1 MINRSRTPLKFLPDA
16 AEFVDELRGM
26 ADCVIS
32 LRNLFEH
39 GDEFRRK
46 NRSAIFAVAPV
57 FVGILLEITSVI
69 HFTFLSAI
77 SK

>member
-1 MINRSRTPLKFLPDA
+1 MPLSMLI
-16 AEFVDELRGM
+16 VDELRGM

-32 LRNLFEH
+32 LRDLFEH